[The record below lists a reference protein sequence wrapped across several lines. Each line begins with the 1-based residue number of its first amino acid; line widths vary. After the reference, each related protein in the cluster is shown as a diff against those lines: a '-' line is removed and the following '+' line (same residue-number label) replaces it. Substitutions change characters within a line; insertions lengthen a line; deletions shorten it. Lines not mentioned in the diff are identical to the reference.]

1 MSVARAAWSRLRR
14 WLGGDEGDARIVPPG
29 AQSAR
34 SVGLLSAIMA
44 FFAILVLALALAAG
58 RLAETWEG
66 SLADTATL
74 QVLGAGEDVEEQAR
88 AALNVLRTTPGV
100 RGVRMIEVE
109 EQRALLEP
117 WLGAEAM
124 LDGLPLPLLIE
135 VTTDP
140 GRLDLDGLRL
150 RLEAEAPT
158 AVYDDHGAWRGSLV
172 TTAERLRVFALVS
185 LGLLVAA
192 LAGVLGLAAHAA
204 VAANGQAIRTLRQV
218 GARDRYIANA
228 FMRRYVVRSLQGA
241 LAGGLVGLI
250 LLALLPS
257 ASEPGFF
264 LIGIGPAG
272 WHWALLALVPVA
284 VALIARLATARAVR
298 RALRRWS

>member
-1 MSVARAAWSRLRR
+1 MSAAGAAWSRLRR
-14 WLGGDEGDARIVPPG
+14 WLGVDEGDMRIVPPG

-44 FFAILVLALALAAG
+44 FFAIVVLALALAAG

-74 QVLGAGEDVEEQAR
+74 QILGAGGDVEEQAR

-117 WLGAEAM
+117 WLGPEAA
-124 LDGLPLPLLIE
+124 LDSLPLPLLIE

-140 GRLDLDGLRL
+140 ARLNIEGLKL
-150 RLEAEAPT
+150 RLEAEAPA

-172 TTAERLRVFALVS
+172 TTARRLRIFALTS
-185 LGLLVAA
+185 FALLVAA

-204 VAANGQAIRTLRQV
+204 VAANGPAIRTLRQV
-218 GARDRYIANA
+218 GARDRYIASA
-228 FMRRYVVRSLQGA
+228 FTRRYVVRALQGA

-264 LIGIGPAG
+264 LIGIGPTG
-272 WHWALLALVPVA
+272 WHWLVLATVPLA
-284 VALIARLATARAVR
+284 VALVARIATGRAVR

>member
-1 MSVARAAWSRLRR
+1 MTAIGKLRR
-14 WLGGDEGDARIVPPG
+14 WTLGETGDMRIVPPG

-44 FFAILVLALALAAG
+44 FFAIVVLALALAAG

-74 QVLGAGEDVEEQAR
+74 QILGGGEDVEEQAR
-88 AALNVLRTTPGV
+88 AALDVLRTTPGV
-100 RGVRMIEVE
+100 RGVRMIEVA

-117 WLGAEAM
+117 WLGSEAA
-124 LDGLPLPLLIE
+124 LDSLPLPLLIE
-135 VTTDP
+135 VATDP
-140 GRLDLDGLRL
+140 DRLNIESLTLRL
-150 RLEAEAPT
+150 QAEAPA
-158 AVYDDHGAWRGSLV
+158 AVYDDHGAWRASLV
-172 TTAERLRVFALVS
+172 TTAERLRLFAFAS
-185 LGLLVAA
+185 FALLVAV

-204 VAANGQAIRTLRQV
+204 VAANGPAIRTLRQV
-218 GARDRYIANA
+218 GARDRYIAGA
-228 FMRRYVVRSLQGA
+228 FTRRYVVRALQGA

-264 LIGIGPAG
+264 LVGIGPQG
-272 WHWALLALVPVA
+272 WHWLILALVPVA
-284 VALIARLATARAVR
+284 VALVARLATGRAVR